1 MFSTLCE
8 NLKICLEAETYH
20 AEKKNGAK
28 GQKQTRSNSIL
39 T

>member
-20 AEKKNGAK
+20 AEKKMEQRGKNKLA
-28 GQKQTRSNSIL
+28 QIL
-39 T
+39 S